1 MADNGK
7 KTYRLVVNGQP
18 FETSDQIEEGRDILQ
33 LAGFVPA
40 SDHTLIE
47 LTRPGSR
54 SVGLDEEVDLGE
66 PGREEFRAFA
76 SDRTFNFTV
85 DERGYEWG
93 SPEISEADLR
103 DISGAPDNRAL
114 VLERTDE
121 PDVEIELG
129 STVDL
134 ATRGTERIRSSDKYV
149 TIIVEAEPHRWP
161 KGEKITYAQ
170 VVTLAF
176 PDFPQHPERTYSVT
190 YRNGVGQNHEGVLAP
205 GASVKVKE
213 GMVFNVTDTG
223 QS

>member
-18 FETSDQIEEGRDILQ
+18 FETRDQIEGGRDLLQ
-33 LAGFVPA
+33 LAGFAPA
-40 SDHTLIE
+40 SDHILIE

-66 PGREEFRAFA
+66 PGREEFRAFG
-76 SDRTFNFTV
+76 SDRTFNFTI

-93 SPEISEADLR
+93 SPTISEADLR
-103 DISGAPDNRAL
+103 DISGVSNNKML
-114 VLERTDE
+114 VLERRDE
-121 PDVEIELG
+121 PDIEIKPD

-134 ATRGTERIRSSDKYV
+134 ATRGTERIRSSGEYV
-149 TIIVEAEPHRWP
+149 TIIVEATPHRWP

-170 VVTLAF
+170 VVTLEF

-190 YRNGVGQNHEGVLAP
+190 YRNGAGQNHEGVLSP
-205 GASVKVKE
+205 GASVKVKD
-213 GMVFNVTDTG
+213 GMEFNVTDTG

>member
-7 KTYRLVVNGQP
+7 TTYRFVVNGQP
-18 FETSDQIEEGRDILQ
+18 FETRDQIEEGRDILQ
-33 LAGFVPA
+33 LAGFAPA
-40 SDHTLIE
+40 SDHILIE

-54 SVGLDEEVDLGE
+54 SVGIDEEVDLGE

-103 DISGAPDNRAL
+103 EISGVPDSKAL
-114 VLERTDE
+114 VLERTDG
-121 PDVEIELG
+121 PDVEIEPG
-129 STVDL
+129 SMVDL
-134 ATRGTERIRSSDKYV
+134 AARGTERIRSSGKYV
-149 TIIVEAEPHRWP
+149 TIIVEATPHRWP

-170 VVTLAF
+170 VVTLEF

-190 YRNGVGQNHEGVLAP
+190 YRNGVGQNHEGVLSP